1 VVEFMIAPGMALPAP
16 ARTAL
21 LLGGLG
27 LSLAVINQATA
38 PSLDPALQRAS
49 VLAGILSVLLM
60 LAGAL
65 WERVLPPASQRT
77 ELQGQEGLILD
88 DELPNLLREE
98 LAWGSAMLLT
108 ATPAAVVAL
117 QQGTR
122 TLLRRGLLVDT
133 PFQPGTIC
141 AQALERQR
149 PISLVDLSLY
159 PGREE
164 FESLLADLP
173 AVVVQP
179 VGAES
184 VLVVGG
190 WSPRCFDRGDLTWI
204 EGWARKLSVVVVPS
218 GRITDAAAEPEI
230 DS

>member
-1 VVEFMIAPGMALPAP
+1 MALPAP

-21 LLGGLG
+21 LLGGAG
-27 LSLAVINQATA
+27 LLLAVVNQATA
-38 PSLDPALQRAS
+38 PALDPPLQRAS
-49 VLAGILSVLLM
+49 VLAGILAVLLM
-60 LAGAL
+60 LAGVL
-65 WERVLPPASQRT
+65 WERVLPPAPQRAA
-77 ELQGQEGLILD
+77 LEGEEGIVLAPD
-88 DELPNLLREE
+88 LPDPLRDE

-108 ATPAAVVAL
+108 ATPAVVVAL
-117 QQGTR
+117 QRRGS
-122 TLLRRGLLVDT
+122 TLLRRGLLAES
-133 PFQPGTIC
+133 PFLPGAIC

-164 FESLLADLP
+164 FEGLLAGLP

-179 VGAES
+179 VGTEA

-204 EGWARKLSVVVVPS
+204 EGWARKLSALLSTLPS
-218 GRITDAAAEPEI
+218 LRDGGTELEN
-230 DS
+230 DSPPSHPGNGW